1 MTSEKTDQPDNGTC
15 APEAPRSAMD
25 FRVSLGHFLDNY
37 GIVLVLVLMI
47 IVLTI
52 LSPKYFLTVEN
63 LTNVARQTSVNALL
77 ALGEFLVILTA
88 GIDLSVGSVLALSM
102 ISLALAIHSDLPSL
116 AAVAV
121 ALSLGLLCGL
131 ANGWGL
137 TKLRLPH
144 PFIST
149 LAMLNIARGATFLLS
164 GGVPISGLPDE
175 VRFWGA
181 GDIPLGKMGETD
193 VVFPVAMLVVIFFY
207 FVFWVLL
214 EHTPLGHHIYAVG
227 GNPQAA
233 RYAGINVDRV
243 LTIVYVLC
251 GGLAA
256 VAGIVLAGRTNSG
269 YPNAGTGSEL
279 DAIAAVIIGGASFFG
294 GRGTVIGTLVGAF
307 IMGLLRNGMNL
318 LDVSAFWQ
326 YIVIGLVI
334 VAAAYTDVL
343 RRRSV
348 RT

>member
-1 MTSEKTDQPDNGTC
+1 MTSDEQ
-15 APEAPRSAMD
+15 APSIDDGQCTTEGRASMD
-25 FRVSLGHFLDNY
+25 LKVSLGHFLDNY
-37 GIVLVLVLMI
+37 GIVLVLVLMFV
-47 IVLTI
+47 VLSF
-52 LSPKYFLTVEN
+52 LSPYFLTVDN

-102 ISLALAIHSDLPSL
+102 ISLALAIHSDLPGL
-116 AAVAV
+116 AAVAI
-121 ALSLGLLCGL
+121 AISLGLFCGL
-131 ANGWGL
+131 LNGWGL
-137 TKLRLPH
+137 SKLRLPH

-149 LAMLNIARGATFLLS
+149 MAMLNIARGATFLLS
-164 GGVPISGLPDE
+164 GGVPISGLPEE

-181 GDIPLGKMGETD
+181 GDLPLASVGEQQ
-193 VVFPVAMLVVIFFY
+193 VVFPMAMLVVIVFY
-207 FVFWVLL
+207 LAFWVLL
-214 EHTPLGHHIYAVG
+214 EHTPFGHHVYAVG

-243 LTIVYVLC
+243 LTSVYALC

-294 GRGTVIGTLVGAF
+294 GRGTVVGTLVGAF
-307 IMGLLRNGMNL
+307 IMGFLRNGMNL

-326 YIVIGLVI
+326 FIVIGVVI
-334 VAAAYTDVL
+334 IVAAYTDVL
-343 RRRSV
+343 RRRSM

>member
-1 MTSEKTDQPDNGTC
+1 LSLEKQPLSNDDSHSDSEARAALDL
-15 APEAPRSAMD
+15 
-25 FRVSLGHFLDNY
+25 RVSLGHLLDNY
-37 GIVLVLVLMI
+37 GIILVLLLMI
-47 IVLTI
+47 VMLTF
-52 LSPKYFLTVEN
+52 LSPYFLTVEN

-77 ALGEFLVILTA
+77 ALGQFLVILTA

-102 ISLALAIHSDLPSL
+102 VSLALAIHSDIPGL
-116 AAVAV
+116 AAVAI

-131 ANGWGL
+131 LNGWGL
-137 TKLRLPH
+137 SKLRLPH
-144 PFIST
+144 PFICT

-181 GDIPLGKMGETD
+181 GDIPLATVGDREI
-193 VVFPVAMLVVIFFY
+193 VFPMAMVVVIAFY
-207 FVFWVLL
+207 LLFWVVL
-214 EHTPLGHHIYAVG
+214 EHTPFGHHVYAVG

-233 RYAGINVDRV
+233 RYSGINVDRV
-243 LTIVYVLC
+243 LTTVYVLC

-269 YPNAGTGSEL
+269 YPNAGSGSEL

-294 GRGTVIGTLVGAF
+294 GRGTVVGTLVGAF
-307 IMGLLRNGMNL
+307 IMGFLRNGMNL

-326 YIVIGLVI
+326 FIVIGVVI
-334 VAAAYTDVL
+334 IVAAYTDVL
-343 RRRSV
+343 RRRSM